1 MLRRSLLA
9 QILGLMG
16 WLALAFSAAGM
27 GAVAS
32 IDAGSFYGQLLRPSW
47 APPAS
52 AFAPVWTTL
61 YLLMGLSAW
70 LAWRERGAPRQDAAL
85 GLFVAQ
91 LGVNALWSWLFFVW
105 NLGALALVDAV
116 LLFVLIARTLILFWR
131 INRLAALLLLPYLAW
146 VGFASALTWS
156 VWRNNPGLLS

>member
-1 MLRRSLLA
+1 MPRRALSV
-9 QILGLMG
+9 QILGLIG
-16 WLALAFSAAGM
+16 WLALVFTTAAI
-27 GAVAS
+27 GAAAS
-32 IDAGSFYGQLLRPSW
+32 VEAGSFYGQLLRPAW

-61 YLLMGLSAW
+61 YLLMGLAAW
-70 LAWRERGAPRQDAAL
+70 LAWRERGAARLGVAL

-105 NLGALALVDAV
+105 QLGAYAFVDAL
-116 LLFVLIARTLILFWR
+116 LLFVLIAATLILFWR

-146 VGFASALTWS
+146 VGLASALTGS

>member
-1 MLRRSLLA
+1 MTRRSLSA
-9 QILGLMG
+9 QILGLIA
-16 WLALAFSAAGM
+16 WLVLAFTTAAI
-27 GAVAS
+27 GAAAS
-32 IDAGSFYGQLLRPSW
+32 VEAGSFYGQLLRPAW

-61 YLLMGLSAW
+61 YLLMGVAAW
-70 LAWRERGAPRQDAAL
+70 LAWRERGAARLGTAL

-105 NLGALALVDAV
+105 NLGALAFVDAV
-116 LLFVLIARTLILFWR
+116 LLFVLIAATLILFWR

-146 VGFASALTWS
+146 VGLASALTGS